1 MCISFILCPYCPCPC
16 QHRYCPTVHWQ
27 WSQEQESRWP
37 MVVCCV
43 SVSTSGRVEPATD
56 HWPPSLALRDSAWH
70 VMTPVTLTAH
80 SDTGVWSLHSWSWQ
94 YIWLFQNQDGHTLDK
109 VCIALYGWTFHFNKK
124 NESSHISKVWT
135 ILMTHTDGSSFSS
148 FQLSVTMNTTIMND
162 PVVHSLL
169 TLTPSSFNTSL

>member
-27 WSQEQESRWP
+27 WSQEQEPRWP

-80 SDTGVWSLHSWSWQ
+80 SAAGVWSLHSWSWQ
-94 YIWLFQNQDGHTLDK
+94 YIWLFQNQDGHKLDK
-109 VCIALYGWTFHFNKK
+109 VCIALYGWTFHFHKK
-124 NESSHISKVWT
+124 MKVHIFPKYELFWWHILTAPLSLVSSC
-135 ILMTHTDGSSFSS
+135 
-148 FQLSVTMNTTIMND
+148 QLQWIQRSWMIQ
-162 PVVHSLL
+162 
-169 TLTPSSFNTSL
+169 